1 MNLNVFNIIVFHF
14 DLSVPSSEGATAY
27 TLHEQDNQSMDIKI
41 LMKYTLQNS
50 IQFLLRN
57 AKGN

>member
-27 TLHEQDNQSMDIKI
+27 TLHEQDKSMDIKI
-41 LMKYTLQNS
+41 LMKYTRQNS